1 MNFIKGVGIDITKIP
16 RFEKLMAQKYFENF
30 LNKALHK
37 KEIEEF
43 HKLKTNEL
51 KSKYLASRWSYKEAL
66 VKATGNKK
74 LIFSKVYLTKNEQGK
89 PFITFDEEYTKHD
102 PIIKDILNRT
112 HVSISHEDDTS
123 VAIVIIENKNNL
135 I

>member
-16 RFEKLMAQKYFENF
+16 RFTRLITQKYFPNF
-30 LNKALHK
+30 LNKALHP

-43 HKLKTNEL
+43 NKLKTDEM

-66 VKATGNKK
+66 VKATGNKNI
-74 LIFSKVYLTKNEQGK
+74 IFSKVYLKKSENGK
-89 PFITFDEEYTKHD
+89 PLITFEEDYVKENTEINEISNK
-102 PIIKDILNRT
+102 T

-123 VAIVIIENKNNL
+123 VAIVIIERNNNT
-135 I
+135 